1 MEDDKKKERA
11 SNRRKDDDRRALL
24 RDRRVTDPAKAKRV
38 DELGMPLPDRRGVFD
53 ERRTGE
59 GDRRNEDRRVIPV
72 VPERKVHSCVYVEGY
87 RFYECVI
94 KTCKNFTDV
103 TKTKCL
109 AIDRVQPVGNK
120 IISDAEL
127 HLYKFTDTRV
137 STRLV
142 SIKRKKAVTRVKAI
156 LILNSLIEFIRE
168 NYKPGEKAYSG
179 KMVEK
184 LELDYPLRIR
194 KLQFYNWMWPY
205 LTSKKV
211 YKKFVTKKGGECSTF
226 KVHMLLNLTR
236 MKYETLIKQLKED
249 PNASPSTSSSTSEA
263 VDRSRPRSLTKLFG
277 VGAEQLESKG

>member
-1 MEDDKKKERA
+1 MDSEKKKKR
-11 SNRRKDDDRRALL
+11 SSDRRVDEDRRALL
-24 RDRRVTDPAKAKRV
+24 RDRRVTEPEKAKRI
-38 DELGMPLPDRRGVFD
+38 DDDGLPQPDRRGVFED
-53 ERRTGE
+53 
-59 GDRRNEDRRVIPV
+59 DRREESRREREDRRTIPIL
-72 VPERKVHSCVYVEGY
+72 PERKIHSCVYVDGY
-87 RFYECVI
+87 RFYECVV
-94 KTCKNFTDV
+94 KTCKNYTDV
-103 TKTKCL
+103 TRTHCL
-109 AIDRVQPVGNK
+109 AIDRVQPIGNK

-127 HLYKFTDTRV
+127 HLYKFSDAKV

-156 LILNSLIEFIRE
+156 LILNALIEFIRE
-168 NYKPGEKAYSG
+168 NYKPGDKAYSG

-211 YKKFVTKKGGECSTF
+211 YKKFVKKKGGECATF

-249 PNASPSTSSSTSEA
+249 SNASPKPSKA
-263 VDRSRPRSLTKLFG
+263 KAHDHCRPRSLKKLFG
-277 VGAEQLESKG
+277 LGPE